1 VTELHSSGH
10 ERMHENTNTA
20 VDGKKIACIINPSAA
35 NKKWKRR
42 KLLRKYIQE
51 NLPGQIIDSHE
62 EKLTTI
68 REAKRLC
75 ENHDIIVAAG
85 GDGTIADVIQGIIQ
99 CGNKKKVALGIIPLG
114 SGNALCHSL
123 GIPRNIKKAI
133 QHIKKGET
141 QEIDL
146 LEIEGTW
153 AAFGSIGASA
163 QITHE
168 KLKKDIPGFWGHIYA
183 AKIMPR
189 LEVKDQEVELIDG
202 KDDTGKHFQKMK
214 LNLKALDCVVAKSK
228 HFGYGWRAAPKAK
241 LDDGYVDVSFFE
253 MSGLKYTL
261 LFPLIFL
268 GLLQRTQKHFKAK
281 KIIFRGKNLAI
292 QYHGE
297 LWGVKDQIEVKV
309 LPQALR
315 IIAPGK

>member
-1 VTELHSSGH
+1 M
-10 ERMHENTNTA
+10 RENKDRTI
-20 VDGKKIACIINPSAA
+20 DGKRIACIINPSAA

-42 KLLRKYIQE
+42 KLLRKFIQE

-62 EKLTTI
+62 DKATTI
-68 REAKRLC
+68 REAQRLC
-75 ENHDIIVAAG
+75 DDHDIIVAAG
-85 GDGTIADVIQGIIQ
+85 GDGTIADVIQGILQ
-99 CGNKKKVALGIIPLG
+99 HPKNKNVVLGIIPLG
-114 SGNALCHSL
+114 SGNALSHSL
-123 GIPRNIKKAI
+123 GIPRNARKAI
-133 QHIKKGET
+133 HYIKRGNT

-163 QITHE
+163 RVTHE

-189 LEVKDQEVELIDG
+189 LEVKDQEVELFDG
-202 KDDTGKHFQKMK
+202 KDDSGEYFQRISM
-214 LNLKALDCVVAKSK
+214 NLKALDCVVAKSK

-241 LDDGYVDVSFFE
+241 LNDGYVDISFFE

-261 LFPLIFL
+261 LFPLIYL
-268 GLLQRTQKHFKAK
+268 GILQKTQKHFKAK
-281 KIIFRGKNLAI
+281 RIVFKGKNLAI

-309 LPQALR
+309 LPQALK
-315 IIAPGK
+315 IITPG

>member
-1 VTELHSSGH
+1 MQKYGQSSLG
-10 ERMHENTNTA
+10 E
-20 VDGKKIACIINPSAA
+20 KKLACIINPSAA

-42 KLLRKYIQE
+42 KLLRRYIQK

-62 EKLTTI
+62 DKSTTI
-68 REAKRLC
+68 QAAKQLC
-75 ENHDIIVAAG
+75 EDHDIIVAAG

-99 CGNKKKVALGIIPLG
+99 SQNRKNVVLGIIPLG
-114 SGNALCHSL
+114 SGNAFRQSL
-123 GIPRNIKKAI
+123 GIPKNVKKAI
-133 QHIKKGET
+133 QCIKGGKT

-168 KLKKDIPGFWGHIYA
+168 KFKKDIPGFWGHIYA
-183 AKIMPR
+183 AKIMPK
-189 LEVKDQEVELIDG
+189 LPMKQQEVELIDG
-202 KDDTGKHFQKMK
+202 VDDSGKRFEQMN

-253 MSGLKYTL
+253 MTGLKYSL
-261 LFPLIFL
+261 LFPLIYL

-281 KIIFRGKNLAI
+281 KVIFKGKNLAM
-292 QYHGE
+292 QCHGE
-297 LWGVKDQIEVKV
+297 LWGIKDQIEVNV

-315 IIAPGK
+315 IIVPGK

>member
-1 VTELHSSGH
+1 MCKNRQSSSS
-10 ERMHENTNTA
+10 
-20 VDGKKIACIINPSAA
+20 KQKLACIINPSAA

-42 KLLRKYIQE
+42 KLLRRYIQE
-51 NLPGQIIDSHE
+51 HLPGEIIDSHE
-62 EKLTTI
+62 DKPTTI
-68 REAKRLC
+68 QAAKRLC
-75 ENHDIIVAAG
+75 EDNDIIVAAG
-85 GDGTIADVIQGIIQ
+85 GDGTIADVIQGLIT
-99 CGNKKKVALGIIPLG
+99 CPSRKNVVLGIIPLG

-123 GIPRNIKKAI
+123 GIPKNVRKAI
-133 QHIKKGET
+133 QCIREGHTK
-141 QEIDL
+141 EIDL

-153 AAFGSIGASA
+153 ATFGSIGASA

-168 KLKKDIPGFWGHIYA
+168 KHKKDIPGFWGHIYA

-189 LEVKDQEVELIDG
+189 LAMKEQEVELHEGLDDSG
-202 KDDTGKHFQKMK
+202 KPFDRLKV
-214 LNLKALDCVVAKSK
+214 NLKALDCVVAKSK

-253 MSGLKYTL
+253 MSGLKYSL
-261 LFPLIFL
+261 LFPLIYL

-281 KIIFRGKNLAI
+281 KIIFRGKNLVM

-297 LWGVKDQIEVKV
+297 LWGIKDQIEVKV

-315 IIAPGK
+315 VIVPGK

>member
-1 VTELHSSGH
+1 MHKNEQHASG
-10 ERMHENTNTA
+10 E
-20 VDGKKIACIINPSAA
+20 KKLVCIINPSAA

-51 NLPGQIIDSHE
+51 NLPGKIIDSHE
-62 EKLTTI
+62 NKSTTI
-68 REAKRLC
+68 QAAKRLC
-75 ENHDIIVAAG
+75 EDHDIIVAAG
-85 GDGTIADVIQGIIQ
+85 GDGTIADVIQGMIECQKRKNII
-99 CGNKKKVALGIIPLG
+99 LGIIPLG
-114 SGNALCHSL
+114 SGNAFRQSL
-123 GIPRNIKKAI
+123 GIPKNVRKAI
-133 QHIKKGET
+133 QCIKDGKT

-183 AKIMPR
+183 AKIMPK
-189 LEVKDQEVELIDG
+189 LEVKEQEVELIDG
-202 KDDTGKHFQKMK
+202 VDDSGKAFDRMNVK
-214 LNLKALDCVVAKSK
+214 LKALDCVVAKSK

-241 LDDGYVDVSFFE
+241 LDDGYVDISFFE

-261 LFPLIFL
+261 LFPLIYL

-281 KIIFRGKNLAI
+281 KIIFRGKNLVM

-297 LWGVKDQIEVKV
+297 LWGIKDQIEVNV

-315 IIAPGK
+315 VISPGK

>member
-1 VTELHSSGH
+1 MQKNKHPV
-10 ERMHENTNTA
+10 A
-20 VDGKKIACIINPSAA
+20 AGKKLACIINPRAA

-62 EKLTTI
+62 DKSTTMQTT
-68 REAKRLC
+68 RQLC
-75 ENHDIIVAAG
+75 EDHDIIVAAG

-99 CGNKKKVALGIIPLG
+99 CQNKKNVVLGIIPLG

-123 GIPRNIKKAI
+123 GIPRNVRKAI
-133 QHIKKGET
+133 HHIKQGYT

-183 AKIMPR
+183 AKIMPK
-189 LEVKDQEVELIDG
+189 LPQKKHEVDLIDG
-202 KDDTGKHFQKMK
+202 VDDSGEPFEQKK
-214 LNLKALDCVVAKSK
+214 ISLKALDCVVAKSK

-241 LDDGYVDVSFFE
+241 LDDGYVDIAFFE
-253 MSGLKYTL
+253 MSGLKYML
-261 LFPLIFL
+261 FFPLIFL
-268 GLLQRTQKHFKAK
+268 GILQRSQKHYKAK
-281 KIIFRGKNLAI
+281 KIIFKGKNLVM

-297 LWGVKDQIEVKV
+297 IWGIKDKIEINVI
-309 LPQALR
+309 PRALK
-315 IIAPGK
+315 IIVPEK

>member
-1 VTELHSSGH
+1 MQDKTSFDG
-10 ERMHENTNTA
+10 N
-20 VDGKKIACIINPSAA
+20 GKKIACIINPSAA

-51 NLPGQIIDSHE
+51 NLPGKIIDSHE
-62 EKLTTI
+62 DKSTTI
-68 REAKRLC
+68 QEAKRLS
-75 ENHDIIVAAG
+75 EDHDIIVAAG

-99 CGNKKKVALGIIPLG
+99 CPKRKSVVLGIIPLG

-123 GIPRNIKKAI
+123 GIPRNVRKAVDYIKRGK
-133 QHIKKGET
+133 T
-141 QEIDL
+141 QKIDL

-163 QITHE
+163 RITHE
-168 KLKKDIPGFWGHIYA
+168 KQKKDIPGFWGHIYA
-183 AKIMPR
+183 AKLMPR
-189 LEVKDQEVELIDG
+189 LEGQDQEVELIDG
-202 KDDTGKHFQKMK
+202 KDDSGKHFQRMK
-214 LNLKALDCVVAKSK
+214 INLKALDCVVAKSK

-241 LDDGYVDVSFFE
+241 LDDGYVDISFLE

-281 KIIFRGKNLAI
+281 KIIFRGKNLAM

-297 LWGVKDQIEVKV
+297 LLGIKDQIEVNV

-315 IIAPGK
+315 IITPGE